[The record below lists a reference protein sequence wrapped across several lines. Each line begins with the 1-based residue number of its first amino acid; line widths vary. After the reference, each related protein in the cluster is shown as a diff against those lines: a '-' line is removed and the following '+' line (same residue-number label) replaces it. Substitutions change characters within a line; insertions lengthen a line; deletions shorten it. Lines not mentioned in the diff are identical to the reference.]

1 MNYENPFIKVTWEDV
16 PENFTNEKIKRVKSY
31 FQQKY
36 NTKTV
41 RVITKSISHNK
52 DTKLNSL
59 EASDNILDLNHQK

>member
-41 RVITKSISHNK
+41 RVITKSITNNK

-59 EASDNILDLNHQK
+59 EASHWIS